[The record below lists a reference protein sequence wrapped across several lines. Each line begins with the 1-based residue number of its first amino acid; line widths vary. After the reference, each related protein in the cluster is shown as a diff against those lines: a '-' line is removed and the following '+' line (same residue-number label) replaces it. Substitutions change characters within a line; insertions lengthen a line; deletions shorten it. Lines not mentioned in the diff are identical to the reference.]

1 MFSVPLNPKLNP
13 SQFDTF
19 LKFLKEHR
27 DLIYDVYFTSR
38 IPPFEFDAMG
48 DVYKESQFDLL
59 TENALIIT
67 KQTGI
72 PLSATLNNIE
82 VPPTMEN
89 LDLLIKNYK
98 KLYDAGVK
106 IVTIPHTLWMLTGK
120 FQKAY
125 PDVLIKNTILRNV
138 QRPNEVVKCV
148 EAGFHYINF
157 DRDLMRDEDMLKRMQ
172 DAKKHCKEKLGV
184 DVKFSLLANEGCW
197 GNCPVQDEHFLYNNT
212 RKSMLDPTYFMQ
224 PISYF
229 SCPSWE
235 EKDPA
240 SMWRIANFPPWKEEW
255 DRLLTYIDVIKMH
268 GRESVSRLFETM
280 NIISRYKKGEEI
292 LFPEYEEHIKLN
304 KFPQKRIDVW
314 RKTIRNCKFDCWDC
328 NVCDKIVQANTKL
341 GFSIVTYAGNSTNG
355 ATYGHGLSAKPDFS
369 LTKVRNKSGESW
381 IAYHSS
387 MGYNKFGRLNTNGL
401 FETNNTTRFS
411 QEPTASLVYLGTD
424 PSTNTGYNYV
434 SYIWHNVEGMQ
445 HFRSYT
451 ANASD
456 DGPFIYTGFR
466 PRMLFVKNVDENSTE
481 WEVRDTAVNT
491 FNPANKGIYWDQ
503 DQAEATRSEKYDIL
517 SNGFKIRTNGGPGN
531 YNSGSTII
539 FGAWADVPYKY
550 NNTF

>member
-13 SQFDTF
+13 SQFDSF

-184 DVKFSLLANEGCW
+184 DVKFSLLANAGCW
-197 GNCPVQDEHFLYNNT
+197 VGLGCRCCCLVFGWSELAVS
-212 RKSMLDPTYFMQ
+212 KGW
-224 PISYF
+224 
-229 SCPSWE
+229 C
-235 EKDPA
+235 
-240 SMWRIANFPPWKEEW
+240 
-255 DRLLTYIDVIKMH
+255 LL
-268 GRESVSRLFETM
+268 
-280 NIISRYKKGEEI
+280 
-292 LFPEYEEHIKLN
+292 
-304 KFPQKRIDVW
+304 
-314 RKTIRNCKFDCWDC
+314 
-328 NVCDKIVQANTKL
+328 
-341 GFSIVTYAGNSTNG
+341 
-355 ATYGHGLSAKPDFS
+355 
-369 LTKVRNKSGESW
+369 
-381 IAYHSS
+381 
-387 MGYNKFGRLNTNGL
+387 
-401 FETNNTTRFS
+401 
-411 QEPTASLVYLGTD
+411 
-424 PSTNTGYNYV
+424 
-434 SYIWHNVEGMQ
+434 
-445 HFRSYT
+445 
-451 ANASD
+451 
-456 DGPFIYTGFR
+456 
-466 PRMLFVKNVDENSTE
+466 
-481 WEVRDTAVNT
+481 
-491 FNPANKGIYWDQ
+491 
-503 DQAEATRSEKYDIL
+503 
-517 SNGFKIRTNGGPGN
+517 
-531 YNSGSTII
+531 
-539 FGAWADVPYKY
+539 
-550 NNTF
+550 